1 MKSKKDTGRIAARL
15 ITAVSSMENPE
26 GRIEALAKFI
36 SGYKPDEIGHVLGSV
51 IVDACQRI
59 EASLTFLSLIDRPLL
74 KKSSPDWDWGALD
87 DWFTKTK
94 LEEVWSLYNHIP
106 SISSKYVLAKISL
119 LIEIIFVLIEDDL
132 LDPELDMDCTGADIA
147 LTILKGAGKE
157 DPVFKLS
164 LTSFPVEIRKFLKDI
179 LAEFDFIENT
189 PGIWQFTFSQTAL
202 ENFASGNNLRVHMG
216 SSQMSLAVAQ
226 RNAENLVKR
235 LELLVKALQMFPS
248 GHPSIDPSTESF
260 LTILSKFS
268 KEKEQVTLS
277 VMGDTVMVNDISVER
292 KTTSMST
299 FVRAFIE
306 RKMSSLTFD
315 PGVTAEDVKTFAKIF
330 NRPPAYIS
338 EHGGMDRLLELRG
351 LSSIFINRFHYQ
363 LISEGGD
370 TDQTLARGEVTIEDA
385 IFSELIDR
393 LERGE
398 SIDSLPGSKIGDAL
412 KSVLAA
418 AKENREEQRGMIA
431 RFVFAL
437 DPSLLE
443 KGLLSNRVIQRGM
456 AWKAVRKI
464 IDRLLASLP
473 SPDPDTRHRAVG
485 KLQDMAL
492 LAVERGKENST
503 IQIIEYVSRLI
514 KREQDPDVLYRGVVL
529 TASLM
534 EALLA
539 RGMMTIALQA
549 GKILQNLEAMRFSRT
564 ELEAARKR
572 SLGEAQRK
580 MDTINAAEALVQNI
594 LSDDEIVSREATNL
608 AMIIPPDN
616 LVSQL
621 VNIFHEDS
629 RRLRSKAFR
638 MLLKMGKR
646 GLTTIHERLT
656 EIVTAF
662 NSKVGGGTY
671 LLLDIEWY
679 KARNMIQVLRDLGSP
694 SSEGILAELCKV
706 PDSRIRRECLLAL
719 TKVSSTTAES
729 LSMYLI
735 IDKSKEVAEIALD
748 ILTKQAMS
756 NPAFVPSITEAFQKN
771 SDIRTEIM
779 ESFSMLGNHAAV
791 IEFLCRNL
799 QDGPSSILFEDQNLV
814 SGAFRIISRY
824 GGAAELPVLQNLLDE
839 VEGGF
844 FRKHKIEKSLIQ
856 QLKETIENLKLSEN
870 VIESNVSPELPSDK
884 PHKPRK
890 PRKPPEDDEI
900 TILGPNYG
908 IDN

>member
-1 MKSKKDTGRIAARL
+1 MKSKKDTDRIAARL

-94 LEEVWSLYNHIP
+94 LEEVWTLYNHIP
-106 SISSKYVLAKISL
+106 SVSSKYVLAKISL

-147 LTILKGAGKE
+147 MTILKGAGKE

-189 PGIWQFTFSQTAL
+189 PGIWQFTFSQTSL

-260 LTILSKFS
+260 LTILSKFY

-292 KTTSMST
+292 KTTSMSS

-315 PGVTAEDVKTFAKIF
+315 PGVTAEDVKTFARIF

-437 DPSLLE
+437 DPTLLE

-503 IQIIEYVSRLI
+503 LQIIEYVSRLI

-534 EALLA
+534 EALLS

-671 LLLDIEWY
+671 LLPDIEWY

-694 SSEGILAELCKV
+694 SSESILAELCKV

-756 NPAFVPSITEAFQKN
+756 NPAFVPSITEAFRKN

-779 ESFSMLGNHAAV
+779 ESFSMLGNQAAV
-791 IEFLCRNL
+791 IEFLCSNL
-799 QDGPSSILFEDQNLV
+799 QDGPSSILFEEQNLV

-824 GGAAELPVLQNLLDE
+824 GGTAELPVLQNLLDE

-844 FRKHKIEKSLIQ
+844 FRKHKIEKSLVQ
-856 QLKETIENLKLSEN
+856 QLKETIENLTLSEN

-890 PRKPPEDDEI
+890 PPEDGEI

>member
-1 MKSKKDTGRIAARL
+1 MKSKEDPARIAARL
-15 ITAVSSMENPE
+15 TTTVSSVENPDD
-26 GRIEALAKFI
+26 RIDALAKFI
-36 SGYKPDEIGHVLGSV
+36 SGHKPDEIGHVLGSV
-51 IVDACQRI
+51 ILDACQRI
-59 EASLTFLSLIDRPLL
+59 EAGITFLSLMDRPLL

-87 DWFTKTK
+87 DWFSKTD
-94 LEEVWSLYNHIP
+94 LEEAWSIYNQIP
-106 SISSKYVLAKISL
+106 TDVSKYVIAKISL

-132 LDPELDMDCTGADIA
+132 LDPESDMDCTGADLA

-157 DPVFKLS
+157 SATFRLT

-179 LAEFDFIENT
+179 LSEFDFIENT
-189 PGIWQFTFSQTAL
+189 PGIWEFSFSQAAL
-202 ENFASGNNLRVHMG
+202 DNYASGNNLRVHMG

-260 LTILSKFS
+260 INILSKFY

-292 KTTSMST
+292 KSASMSS
-299 FVRAFIE
+299 FIRAFVE

-315 PGVTAEDVKTFAKIF
+315 PGVSSQDVKTFAKIF
-330 NRPPAYIS
+330 NRPPAYIA

-351 LSSIFINRFHYQ
+351 LDSISINRFHYE

-370 TDQTLARGEVTIEDA
+370 AGQTLARGEVTIEDA
-385 IFSELIDR
+385 IFTELIDR

-437 DPSLLE
+437 DPTLLE
-443 KGLLSNRVIQRGM
+443 KGLLSNRIIQRGM

-464 IDRLLASLP
+464 IDRLLVSLP
-473 SPDPDTRHRAVG
+473 SPDPDIRHRTVG

-514 KREQDPDVLYRGVVL
+514 KREQDPDVLYRGVIL

-549 GKILQNLEAMRFSRT
+549 GKILNNLEAMRFSRT

-572 SLGEAQRK
+572 SLAEAQRK
-580 MDTINAAEALVQNI
+580 MDTINAAEALVQRI
-594 LSDDEIVSREATNL
+594 LSDDEIVSREASNL

-621 VNIFHEDS
+621 VNVFHEDS

-646 GLTTIHERLT
+646 GLSAIHERLT
-656 EIVTAF
+656 EVVTAF

-671 LLLDIEWY
+671 ILPDTEWY

-694 SSEGILAELCKV
+694 SSESILAELCKV
-706 PDSRIRRECLLAL
+706 SDSRIRRECLLAL
-719 TKVSSTTAES
+719 IKVSSTTAES

-748 ILTKQAMS
+748 ILTKHAMT
-756 NPAFVPSITEAFQKN
+756 NPAFIPSITDAFHKN
-771 SDIRTEIM
+771 SDIRAEIM
-779 ESFSMLGNHAAV
+779 ESFSMLGNQKEV
-791 IEFLCRNL
+791 MSFLCGSL
-799 QDGPSSILFEDQNLV
+799 QDGPSSILFEEQNIV

-824 GGAAELPVLQNLLDE
+824 GGATEVPVLQNLLDE

-856 QLKETIENLKLSEN
+856 QLKETIQNLTLSDN
-870 VIESNVSPELPSDK
+870 VIESTVSSDPSSG
-884 PHKPRK
+884 KPRK
-890 PRKPPEDDEI
+890 PRKPPDDDEI

-908 IDN
+908 IDG

>member
-1 MKSKKDTGRIAARL
+1 MKKKKDPSWIAARM
-15 ITAVSSMENPE
+15 ITAVSSQKNPE
-26 GRIEALAKFI
+26 DRINALAKFI
-36 SGYKPDEIGHVLGSV
+36 SGYKPDDICKVLGS
-51 IVDACQRI
+51 IVTDACQHI
-59 EASLTFLSLIDRPLL
+59 EAGLTFISFIDRPFL
-74 KKSSPDWDWGALD
+74 KKGAPDWDWGGLD
-87 DWFTKTK
+87 DWFSRTK
-94 LEEVWSLYNHIP
+94 LEEVWILYNRLP
-106 SISSKYVLAKISL
+106 SGSAKYVIAKISL
-119 LIEIIFVLIEDDL
+119 LIEVIFVLIEDDL
-132 LDPELDMDCTGADIA
+132 LDPELDLDCTGADIA
-147 LTILKGAGKE
+147 LIILKEAGKE
-157 DPVFKLS
+157 DSTFRLTLS
-164 LTSFPVEIRKFLKDI
+164 SFPVEIRKFMKDI
-179 LAEFDFIENT
+179 LAEFDFIEKT
-189 PGIWQFTFSQTAL
+189 PGIWQFTFSPSTL
-202 ENFASGNNLRVHMG
+202 DNFASGNNLLVHMG
-216 SSQMSLAVAQ
+216 SGQMSQAISQ

-248 GHPSIDPSTESF
+248 GHPSIDPSAESF
-260 LTILSKFS
+260 LNTLSKFY

-277 VMGDTVMVNDISVER
+277 VMGDTVMINDISVAR
-292 KTTSMST
+292 KSASMSG
-299 FVRAFIE
+299 FIRAFTE

-315 PGVTAEDVKTFAKIF
+315 KRVTVEDMKTFARIF

-351 LSSIFINRFHYQ
+351 LNSISINRFHYQ

-370 TDQTLARGEVTIEDA
+370 TDQILARGEVTIEDA

-437 DPSLLE
+437 DPTLLE

-473 SPDPDTRHRAVG
+473 SPDPDTRHRTVG

-503 IQIIEYVSRLI
+503 IQIIENVSSLL
-514 KREQDPDVLYRGVVL
+514 KREQDPDVLYRGVIL

-534 EALLA
+534 EALLS
-539 RGMMTIALQA
+539 RGMMTIALEA
-549 GKILQNLEAMRFSRT
+549 GKILHNLETMRFSRT

-572 SLGEAQRK
+572 SLAEAQRK
-580 MDTINAAEALVQNI
+580 MDTINAAEALVQRI
-594 LSDDEIVSREATNL
+594 LSDDEIVSREASNL
-608 AMIIPPDN
+608 ALITPPDN

-621 VNIFHEDS
+621 VDIFHEDS

-646 GLTTIHERLT
+646 GLSTIHERLT
-656 EIVTAF
+656 EVVTFF
-662 NSKVGGGTY
+662 NSQVSGSNF
-671 LLLDIEWY
+671 LLPDTEWY
-679 KARNMIQVLRDLGSP
+679 TARNMIQVLRDLGSP
-694 SSEGILAELCKV
+694 SSESVLAELCKV

-719 TKVSSTTAES
+719 TKVSKTTAES

-756 NPAFVPSITEAFQKN
+756 NPAFVPRITEAFRKN
-771 SDIRTEIM
+771 SDIRIEIM
-779 ESFSMLGNHAAV
+779 ESFSILGHHKAV
-791 IEFLCRNL
+791 ISFLSKCF
-799 QDGPSSILFEDQNLV
+799 QEGPSGILFENQNLI

-824 GGAAELPVLQNLLDE
+824 GKNTELPVLETLLGE

-844 FRKHKIEKSLIQ
+844 FRKSKIDKILIQ
-856 QLKETIENLKLSEN
+856 QLKETIHNLMLPES
-870 VIESNVSPELPSDK
+870 VIESSISPESPSG
-884 PHKPRK
+884 KPRK
-890 PRKPPEDDEI
+890 SRKPPEDDDI
-900 TILGPNYG
+900 TILGPNFG
-908 IDN
+908 IDG

>member
-1 MKSKKDTGRIAARL
+1 MKSKKDADRIAARL
-15 ITAVSSMENPE
+15 TTAVSSQENPKD
-26 GRIEALAKFI
+26 RTDALAKFI
-36 SGYKPDEIGHVLGSV
+36 SGYKPDEIGKVLGSV
-51 IVDACQRI
+51 VLDACQRI
-59 EASLTFLSLIDRPLL
+59 EAGITFLSLIERPLL
-74 KKSSPDWDWGALD
+74 KKSFPEWDWTALD
-87 DWFTKTK
+87 DWFSKTK
-94 LEEVWSLYNHIP
+94 LEEVWSLYNHI
-106 SISSKYVLAKISL
+106 SSGAAKHVIAKISL
-119 LIEIIFVLIEDDL
+119 LIEVIFVLIEDDL
-132 LDPELDMDCTGADIA
+132 LDPESDMDCTGADIA

-157 DPVFKLS
+157 DPTFRLN
-164 LTSFPVEIRKFLKDI
+164 LTSFPVEIRKFMKDI
-179 LAEFDFIENT
+179 LAEFDFIENS
-189 PGIWQFTFSQTAL
+189 PGIWHFTFSQAAL
-202 ENFASGNNLRVHMG
+202 DNFSSGDNLRIHLG

-260 LTILSKFS
+260 LNILSKFY

-292 KTTSMST
+292 KSTSMSS
-299 FVRAFIE
+299 FIRAFTE

-315 PGVTAEDVKTFAKIF
+315 QGVTAEDIKTFAKMF

-351 LSSIFINRFHYQ
+351 LNSISINRFHYQ
-363 LISEGGD
+363 LISDGGD
-370 TDQTLARGEVTIEDA
+370 SDQTLQRGEVTIEDA

-456 AWKAVRKI
+456 AWKAVR
-464 IDRLLASLP
+464 
-473 SPDPDTRHRAVG
+473 TVG

-514 KREQDPDVLYRGVVL
+514 KREQDPDVLYRAVVL

-549 GKILQNLEAMRFSRT
+549 GKILQNMEAMRFSRT

-572 SLGEAQRK
+572 SLAEAQRK
-580 MDTINAAEALVQNI
+580 MDTLNAAEALVRNI

-608 AMIIPPDN
+608 ALIIPPDN

-638 MLLKMGKR
+638 MLLKMGKK
-646 GLTTIHERLT
+646 GLSTMAL
-656 EIVTAF
+656 
-662 NSKVGGGTY
+662 
-671 LLLDIEWY
+671 
-679 KARNMIQVLRDLGSP
+679 
-694 SSEGILAELCKV
+694 
-706 PDSRIRRECLLAL
+706 IRC
-719 TKVSSTTAES
+719 
-729 LSMYLI
+729 
-735 IDKSKEVAEIALD
+735 
-748 ILTKQAMS
+748 
-756 NPAFVPSITEAFQKN
+756 
-771 SDIRTEIM
+771 RT
-779 ESFSMLGNHAAV
+779 
-791 IEFLCRNL
+791 
-799 QDGPSSILFEDQNLV
+799 
-814 SGAFRIISRY
+814 
-824 GGAAELPVLQNLLDE
+824 
-839 VEGGF
+839 
-844 FRKHKIEKSLIQ
+844 
-856 QLKETIENLKLSEN
+856 
-870 VIESNVSPELPSDK
+870 
-884 PHKPRK
+884 
-890 PRKPPEDDEI
+890 
-900 TILGPNYG
+900 
-908 IDN
+908 

>member
-1 MKSKKDTGRIAARL
+1 MKSKKDTDRIAARL

-94 LEEVWSLYNHIP
+94 LEEVWTLYNHIP

-189 PGIWQFTFSQTAL
+189 PGIWQFTLSKTTL

-260 LTILSKFS
+260 LTILSKFY

-292 KTTSMST
+292 KTSSMSS

-503 IQIIEYVSRLI
+503 LQIIEYVSRLI

-539 RGMMTIALQA
+539 KGMMTIALQA

-638 MLLKMGKR
+638 TLLKMGKR

-694 SSEGILAELCKV
+694 SSESILAELCKV

-719 TKVSSTTAES
+719 TKVSATTAES

-735 IDKSKEVAEIALD
+735 IDKSKEVAEIALG

-756 NPAFVPSITEAFQKN
+756 NPAFVPSITEAFRKN

-779 ESFSMLGNHAAV
+779 ESFSMLGKHAAV

-814 SGAFRIISRY
+814 SGAFRIINRY
-824 GGAAELPVLQNLLDE
+824 GGTAELPVLQNLLDE

-844 FRKHKIEKSLIQ
+844 FRKHKIEKSLVQ
-856 QLKETIENLKLSEN
+856 QLKGTIENLKLSEN

-890 PRKPPEDDEI
+890 PSEDDEI

>member
-1 MKSKKDTGRIAARL
+1 MKSKKDTDRIAARL

-94 LEEVWSLYNHIP
+94 LEEVWTLYNHIP
-106 SISSKYVLAKISL
+106 SVSSKYVLAKISL

-147 LTILKGAGKE
+147 MTILKGAGKE

-189 PGIWQFTFSQTAL
+189 PGIWQFTFSQTSL

-260 LTILSKFS
+260 LTILSKFY

-292 KTTSMST
+292 KTTSMSS

-315 PGVTAEDVKTFAKIF
+315 PGVTAEDVKTFARIF

-437 DPSLLE
+437 DPTLLE

-503 IQIIEYVSRLI
+503 LQIIEYVSRLI

-671 LLLDIEWY
+671 LLPDIEWY

-694 SSEGILAELCKV
+694 SSESILAELCKV

-756 NPAFVPSITEAFQKN
+756 NPAFVPSITEAFRKN

-779 ESFSMLGNHAAV
+779 ESFSMLGNQAAV
-791 IEFLCRNL
+791 IEFLCSNL
-799 QDGPSSILFEDQNLV
+799 QDGPSSILFEEQNLV

-824 GGAAELPVLQNLLDE
+824 GGTAELPVLQNLLDE

-844 FRKHKIEKSLIQ
+844 FRKHKIEKSLVQ
-856 QLKETIENLKLSEN
+856 QLKETIENLTLSEN

-884 PHKPRK
+884 PQK
-890 PRKPPEDDEI
+890 PRKPPEDGEI